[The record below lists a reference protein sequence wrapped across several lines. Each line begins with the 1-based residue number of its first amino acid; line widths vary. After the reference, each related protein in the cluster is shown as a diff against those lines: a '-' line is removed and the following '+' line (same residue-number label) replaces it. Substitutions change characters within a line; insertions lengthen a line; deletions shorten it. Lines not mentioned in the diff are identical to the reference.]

1 MDTLNLQ
8 PEEQVAITDSTSK
21 IEGQQDHVEA
31 IERAYPEEDFSTPVE
46 KGEAIEQKEKQ
57 QPQQPQQQQPQ
68 VQDQVAEELLTQL
81 GIGGRQQQPQQIT
94 QQQQPQ
100 QTTQQATQQPKKPT
114 KFTWQYDENGD
125 IPVEQIQA
133 AFGGKVPEGVIR
145 KLSLTKDY
153 IEKEEILKELFDDG
167 WNLEKQLQ
175 AFIMIRDDEEL
186 AARYDHNGD
195 GEITYDDFFD
205 TTNIPG
211 FSKEMDQQLTQEW
224 LAGLQSK
231 DIGSRARAIWQQN
244 GAGQNMARYINLRR
258 RHALSD
264 KDEGD
269 DDWGGLVNEN
279 FTEGIR
285 QNAAG
290 GFFDL
295 AGTGLEIVGR
305 FENAINGKSFW
316 EDSDLDERVLQS
328 ANENSLEYL
337 VNQNLARSALDN
349 IAYEGAF
356 WAVPTML
363 TGGALG
369 AAGKGIAATGLP
381 GAIRVGQF
389 LQPAMTG
396 GKVIPYLKGGKL
408 ASKTVRPGTHLI
420 GKTFAGKTSNWLQ
433 VKTAQTFNMTA
444 SVGKSILIAD
454 MPIAAFVP
462 MEESGR
468 GMMYE
473 DGLIKKFMDAD
484 VNGHFYVSPT
494 AQGYTS
500 PFLKRADFMLTEGVL
515 GTLGT
520 VVLGGAG
527 RSIFRRGGQIIGSL
541 PSVPGK
547 VSRLSNEALQTMSAS
562 TRNWSLK
569 AEGPIADASYW
580 FKQTQTQLKDLAE
593 AAVEGSKKSLEGP
606 RNAFNNAVQSDG
618 ALKNAYSA
626 YTHGAKMLGQT
637 YSKARDGIRQ
647 VINDID
653 EIWHTVGTSNR
664 GSTNSL
670 FSQTDLAKGAK
681 AGLDEN
687 KIGKM
692 VEDLVNDPEYKRQLS
707 AKSRRGDVSDTS
719 LDGIKEAILG
729 RNAGNTSPAE
739 FWGNLLDEPL
749 DVSDFSKL
757 DDFKKWSIRNIEV
770 QDAVNRSLL
779 LQLRDMAASASD
791 MIGKTDIF
799 ATDGAMQRIGDN
811 LIAGIHQLK
820 KTQVTWELA
829 RKMLKESD
837 GKMTPEKLIELNAE
851 VARVSSK
858 LHQQTRNN
866 VNTMVNML
874 MERGDDEL
882 AGAVLDVFKVAGE
895 DIHGW
900 RDFDSWMHQAIV
912 GGKFKGKVKTGDLV
926 HGLQKV
932 MIQSILSGPKT
943 PMRAMLGTTLNSYLN
958 VFNEALG
965 ATITRPFTGDI
976 RGQKIALSKLKGQLE
991 VIPEAFKV
999 MMKEWNSNFKAD
1011 IADIQTRYTEATPD
1025 DSLWEA
1031 KRIHVETQG
1040 TDAEKAAFYINN
1052 TARNLTNNKLFSWSP
1067 RALSAIDATHK
1078 FIMARARSK
1087 ELALRQVLEETG
1099 DDWTKITPEILKKA
1113 EDIHYS
1119 HFLDGEG
1126 KLDFSGDSFLDKQFK
1141 EVTLTSELKGTA
1153 QQLDKVFSNI
1163 PLIKPFYLFART
1175 GINGLN
1181 FTYKNTPLLGA
1192 LHEESIAILKHTG
1205 DDFTELAEYGI
1216 KDAADLRNARNLFAG
1231 RQATGAAVV
1240 TTMAGMYMAGQ
1251 LTGNGPADRKLKQ
1264 SWINAGWKPNH
1275 FYIGDVGFDYTTL
1288 EPFNIIFST
1297 IADIGDNMEL
1307 MGSEWSGQRLQ
1318 AASFVI
1324 GRGLTGKTYMAGLDQ
1339 LMQIVQMKPGA
1350 MDKAVANILNNSIP
1364 LAGMRNEFGKWIN
1377 PHMKEINSDMWSS
1390 IRNRNKAL
1398 EFTAKEALPNKHDIL
1413 NGKPINNW
1421 NIIGR
1426 SFNAVSPIQID
1437 IRNDTPG
1444 RRLLLNSNYDLKSTI
1459 YSYGGYSFTKHPV
1472 VRSHFQN
1479 EIGSVPIEFRNRKFK
1494 NLEEAMNFLSTNDDI
1509 KISIKRMQADSKN
1522 PANWDM
1528 DPNNYPHNTIIDN
1541 LFEQARN
1548 KAWAK
1553 LNQKGHPVERALNKA
1568 KFEKDGLDSKT
1579 RGTRQDILDLSFP
1592 QEKTNMF
1599 PK

>member
-8 PEEQVAITDSTSK
+8 PEEQVAITDTTSK
-21 IEGQQDHVEA
+21 IEGHQDHIEA
-31 IERAYPEEDFSTPVE
+31 IEQAYPEEDFSTPVE
-46 KGEAIEQKEKQ
+46 KAEVVEQKEKQ
-57 QPQQPQQQQPQ
+57 QPQQPQQQPQ

-175 AFIMIRDDEEL
+175 AFVMIRDDEEL
-186 AARYDHNGD
+186 AARYDHNED

-224 LAGLQSK
+224 LTGLQSK

-264 KDEGD
+264 KGEGD
-269 DDWGGLVNEN
+269 KEWSGINEN

-295 AGTGLEIVGR
+295 AGTSLEIIGR

-316 EDSDLDERVLQS
+316 ENSDLDERVLQS

-337 VNQNLARSALDN
+337 VNHNLSRSMLDQL
-349 IAYEGAF
+349 AYEGAF
-356 WAVPTML
+356 WAIPTML

-369 AAGKGIAATGLP
+369 AAGKGIAMTGLP
-381 GAIRVGQF
+381 GAVRVGQF

-408 ASKTVRPGTHLI
+408 ASTTVRPGTGLL
-420 GKTFAGKTSNWLQ
+420 GKTLLGKTSNFFK
-433 VKTAQTFNMTA
+433 VKGVQTINMTA

-454 MPIAAFVP
+454 MPVAAFVDL
-462 MEESGR
+462 EESGR

-473 DGLIKKFMDAD
+473 DGYIKQFMDSD
-484 VNGHFYVSPT
+484 LYGHFWVSPT

-500 PFLKRADFMLTEGVL
+500 PFLKRADFMLTEGVV
-515 GTLGT
+515 GTIGT

-527 RSIFRRGGQIIGSL
+527 RSVFRRGGQLLGSL

-547 VSRLSNEALQTMSAS
+547 LTRIGNDALQTMSAS

-580 FKQTQTQLKDLAE
+580 FKQTQDQLKDLTE
-593 AAVEGSKKSLEGP
+593 AAIEGSKKSFEGP
-606 RNAFNNAVQSDG
+606 RNAFNNAIQSDG
-618 ALKNAYSA
+618 ALKSAYSA
-626 YTHGAKMLGQT
+626 YTHGSKMLGQT

-687 KIGKM
+687 KLTNM
-692 VEDLVNDPEYKRQLS
+692 VKNLVDDPEYKRQLS
-707 AKSRRGDVSDTS
+707 AKSRRGEASDTA

-729 RNAGNTSPAE
+729 RNAGETSPAE

-749 DVSDFSKL
+749 DVSDFGKL

-779 LQLRDMAASASD
+779 LQLRDMAGAASD

-799 ATDGAMQRIGDN
+799 AIDGPMQRIGDN
-811 LIAGIHQLK
+811 LIAGLHQIK
-820 KTQVTWELA
+820 KTQITWELA

-851 VARVSSK
+851 VARISSQ

-895 DIHGW
+895 DIHSW
-900 RDFDSWMHQAIV
+900 RDFDAWMHQAIV

-965 ATITRPFTGDI
+965 ATITRPFTGDV
-976 RGQKIALSKLKGQLE
+976 RGQKIALAKLKGQLD
-991 VIPEAFKV
+991 VVPEAFKV
-999 MMKEWNSNFKAD
+999 FMTEWNSNFKAD
-1011 IADIQTRYTEATPD
+1011 IADIQTRYTEAGVE

-1067 RALSAIDATHK
+1067 RALAAIDSTHK

-1087 ELALRQVLEETG
+1087 ELALRQVLEESG
-1099 DDWTKITPEILKKA
+1099 DDWTKLTPQILKKA
-1113 EDIHYS
+1113 EEIHYS

-1126 KLDFSGDSFLDKQFK
+1126 KLDFSGDSFLDRQFK

-1192 LHEESIAILKHTG
+1192 LHEESLAILKHTG

-1240 TTMAGMYMAGQ
+1240 TTMASMYMAGQ

-1275 FYIGDVGFDYTTL
+1275 IYIGNVGFDYTTL

-1307 MGSEWSGQRLQ
+1307 MGSEWSEKRLQ
-1318 AASFVI
+1318 AAAFVI
-1324 GRGLTGKTYMAGLDQ
+1324 GRGLTGKTYMSGLDQ

-1398 EFTAKEALPNKHDIL
+1398 ELTALNQLPNKHDIL

-1421 NIIGR
+1421 NIFGR

-1437 IRNDTPG
+1437 IRKDSPG
-1444 RRLLLNSNYDLKSTI
+1444 RRLLLNSNYDLKSTV

-1479 EIGSVPIEFRNRKFK
+1479 AIGSVPIEFRNRKFK
-1494 NLEEAMNFLSTNDDI
+1494 NLEEAMNFLATNEDI
-1509 KISIKRMQADSKN
+1509 KKSIQRMQADSKN
-1522 PANWDM
+1522 PANWDI

-1548 KAWAK
+1548 KAWGVI
-1553 LNQKGHPVERALNKA
+1553 NQKGHPVETALNKA
-1568 KFEKDGLDSKT
+1568 KFEKDGLNSKT
-1579 RGTRQDILDLSFP
+1579 RDTRQEILDLSFP
-1592 QEKTNMF
+1592 QRQVEQF

>member
-186 AARYDHNGD
+186 AARYDHNED

-290 GFFDL
+290 GLFDL

-337 VNQNLARSALDN
+337 VNHNLARSALDT

-369 AAGKGIAATGLP
+369 AAGKGIAASGLP

-626 YTHGAKMLGQT
+626 YTHGAKLLGQT

-1350 MDKAVANILNNSIP
+1350 MDKAVANILNNSIH